1 MERKIIKMTNYMC
14 NKWLKNDIT
23 LDELAHSFVCVK
35 SDGSEEL
42 HCFHP
47 TETYTEMLV
56 TKNFVRRAKKIFK
69 IRREEMLESYKQPNI
84 LTADVRGTL
93 YCDSN
98 EMFVS
103 RFPRMYFRFFDN
115 SARRQHV
122 VISGVLD
129 SKGITKAERGF
140 WVHITHVDDY
150 NDLDRKIRDHN
161 EACGSSMIGY
171 IDCMKWSKMLMPYSY
186 QYKETNYHF
195 TKKGVIDF
203 INQKFGTTFLDLVVD
218 HFFLNYDDYVN
229 WSNPKLIIA
238 DS

>member
-14 NKWLKNDIT
+14 NKWLKNDRT

-69 IRREEMLESYKQPNI
+69 IRREEMLESYKQPNM

-98 EMFVS
+98 EVFVS

-122 VISGVLD
+122 VIAGVLD

-140 WVHITHVDDY
+140 WVHITHVDD
-150 NDLDRKIRDHN
+150 
-161 EACGSSMIGY
+161 
-171 IDCMKWSKMLMPYSY
+171 
-186 QYKETNYHF
+186 
-195 TKKGVIDF
+195 
-203 INQKFGTTFLDLVVD
+203 
-218 HFFLNYDDYVN
+218 
-229 WSNPKLIIA
+229 
-238 DS
+238 